1 MPATPT
7 APATPPPA
15 YLGAYDNDSYM
26 VAWGSGRIEEFTDV
40 PDNVF
45 CPVCGWKTK
54 WQFTRPSFKIRRKA
68 KKRDISSTYDHATI
82 VSQRFRDIAIA
93 LGETPSIFVPLPAE
107 PGFFHLVPRRIV
119 AFDVK
124 KRQTTQ
130 DDLCPHCG
138 LYAQTA
144 GAVPVYLAE
153 PFPKRGH
160 IFRTDILFGS
170 YNERTPLKLISGAL
184 HSALRDAKLTGMELH
199 AITPDHMP
207 KPARAI
213 S

>member
-1 MPATPT
+1 MPKAKNPT
-7 APATPPPA
+7 ATPPA
-15 YLGAYDNDSYM
+15 SLGGYDNDSYM
-26 VAWGSGRIEEFTDV
+26 VAWCEGRLDDVDDV

-45 CPVCGWKTK
+45 CPACGWKTK
-54 WQFTRPSFKIRRKA
+54 WQFTRLSFKIRRKA
-68 KKRDISSTYDHATI
+68 KKRDISVTYDLATI

-93 LGETPSIFVPLPAE
+93 LGETASIFVPLPAE

-124 KRQTTQ
+124 KRQTEQ
-130 DDLCPHCG
+130 EDLCPHCG

-144 GAVPVYLAE
+144 GAVPAYLAE

-170 YNERTPLKLISGAL
+170 YNERTPLPLISGKL
-184 HSALRDAKLTGMELH
+184 HAALREAKLSGLNLH
-199 AITPDHMP
+199 AITPGHMP
-207 KPARAI
+207 NPAQAA